1 MPRFISLAQWT
12 RADGYEPEG
21 WEFESLTRY
30 SKKGVAMIISWLDA
44 GVKLAYFL
52 KQCIAGFYT

>member
-1 MPRFISLAQWT
+1 MPSFISLAQWT

-30 SKKGVAMIISWLDA
+30 KYTP
-44 GVKLAYFL
+44 LA
-52 KQCIAGFYT
+52 QWNRACGFYPQCQEFESLMEY